1 MKVLGLGNALVDMM
15 VQIDNDDFLTQ
26 NNLPKGSMQLV
37 DYDTSSAVL
46 KAAEGFKKSMASGG
60 SAANTIHGLAKM
72 GVDTAFI
79 GKVGKDDM
87 GNFFKDDLINSK
99 IDSQLLYSENPSG
112 VAAALVSPDAERTF
126 ATFLGAAVELTA
138 ADLSKEMFQGFDIF
152 HIEGYLVQNH
162 ELIETAIHLAKEAG
176 CRVSIDLASY
186 NVVEDNL
193 DFLHK
198 MVENVDI
205 VFANEEEAKA
215 FTGMDPEEALD
226 KIAEEVEIAVVKIG
240 SKGSMVKHQGKIYKA
255 GVIKANS
262 IDTTGAGDLF
272 ASGFIYGM
280 SKNLA
285 FDQCAE
291 IGSVIAGN
299 VIEVIGAKM
308 DAARWETIYNM
319 VKDIEN

>member
-1 MKVLGLGNALVDMM
+1 M
-15 VQIDNDDFLTQ
+15 
-26 NNLPKGSMQLV
+26 
-37 DYDTSSAVL
+37 YSS
-46 KAAEGFKKSMASGG
+46 S
-60 SAANTIHGLAKM
+60 
-72 GVDTAFI
+72 
-79 GKVGKDDM
+79 
-87 GNFFKDDLINSK
+87 
-99 IDSQLLYSENPSG
+99 PSG

-126 ATFLGAAVELTA
+126 ATFLGAAVELSA
-138 ADLSKEMFQGFDIF
+138 NDLTQEMFEGYNVF

-162 ELIETAIHLAKEAG
+162 ELIETAIILAKKAG

-193 DFLHK
+193 DFLHR

-215 FTGMDPEEALD
+215 FTGLEPEAALD

-240 SKGSMVKHQGKIYKA
+240 SKGSMVKNKGIVYKA

-280 SKNLA
+280 SKNLS
-285 FDQCAE
+285 FDKCAE
-291 IGSVIAGN
+291 IGAVIAGN

-308 DAARWETIYNM
+308 DAARWETIYSLI
-319 VKDIEN
+319 KDIEN